1 MKLSHRHMDFSHS
14 YQRSDVTESIRKKTF
29 ERVCAMK
36 GGGEDVERARLVG
49 WELGSVG
56 MSQNLLLVF

>member
-1 MKLSHRHMDFSHS
+1 
-14 YQRSDVTESIRKKTF
+14 
-29 ERVCAMK
+29 MK
-36 GGGEDVERARLVG
+36 GGGEDIERARLVG